1 MLRYLFRKYKAWKRA
16 KRESYKRFKS
26 GTLLNAFH
34 KTQTIFIHI
43 PKTAGISIINAIYGN
58 VSLSGHRSYYFN
70 TVALEIPFRNTY
82 FSYAFIR
89 NPFERL
95 YSSYLFLKN
104 GGINKHD
111 RKAYELYI
119 SKYDDFEDFILHGI
133 NKNIIYEIIHL
144 VPQFDY
150 LCDFRYNI
158 LVDYVGRFEKLD
170 EDIKVLSKKLNM
182 KINLDHLNFNV
193 KKNYQLVYTE
203 KMIEIVSNLY
213 SKDLEIFN
221 YKF

>member
-1 MLRYLFRKYKAWKRA
+1 MLKYLFRKYITWKRA
-16 KRESYKRFKS
+16 KQESYKRYNS

-34 KTQTIFIHI
+34 ETQTIFIHI
-43 PKTAGISIINAIYGN
+43 PKTAGISIINAIYGD

-70 TVALEIPFRNTY
+70 TVALDIQFRNTY
-82 FSYAFIR
+82 FSFAFVR

-111 RKAYELYI
+111 QKAYETYI
-119 SKYDDFEDFILHGI
+119 SKYNDFEDFILNGLN
-133 NKNIIYEIIHL
+133 NKIIYEITHFI
-144 VPQFDY
+144 PQVDY
-150 LCDFRYNI
+150 LCDFKNNI
-158 LVDYVGRFEKLD
+158 LVDFVGRFEKLD
-170 EDIKVLSKKLNM
+170 EDIRVLSKKLNM
-182 KINLDHLNFNV
+182 KINLDHLNFNE
-193 KKNYQLVYTE
+193 KKDYQLVYTK